1 MRLEGQAVRRSRA
14 LPDRSRLD
22 DDGYILVALL
32 IGIAIAAVWMG
43 ALLPAWR
50 QQVIRE
56 REAELVFRGEQY
68 SRAILLYSQKM
79 NGALPG
85 SVDDLISQHVLRH
98 KWNDPITDDEFLP
111 KIGCA
116 AIVPGGPGATPG
128 AGGPGRGATPGAGA
142 GAGRAGAP
150 PVAGPSLT
158 PGRVGNPSTPNAPTQ
173 AGRGAAAPGAQTP
186 GGFGAPQGGICGVQ
200 SKSKA
205 TSIRI
210 YQGQQEYDLWPFDIN
225 TARAQFAANV
235 QRLGGAA
242 APGGVPVTPG
252 GQPGGPGGGRGGPGG
267 RGPIGPGTS
276 PVGPGPGRGLGPGGN
291 FPPLGPGRGGG

>member
-1 MRLEGQAVRRSRA
+1 
-14 LPDRSRLD
+14 LD

-68 SRAILLYSQKM
+68 GRAILLYSQKM

-85 SVDDLISQHVLRH
+85 SLDDLISQHVLRR
-98 KWNDPITDDEFLP
+98 KWNDPITDDDFLP

-116 AIVPGGPGATPG
+116 AIAPGGPGATPG
-128 AGGPGRGATPGAGA
+128 AGGPARGATPGAGT
-142 GAGRAGAP
+142 GTGRAGAP
-150 PVAGPSLT
+150 PAAGAAAT
-158 PGRVGNPSTPNAPTQ
+158 PGRVGNPSTPNAPAQ
-173 AGRGAAAPGAQTP
+173 AGRGATPGAQTP
-186 GGFGAPQGGICGVQ
+186 GGFGPPQQGGICGVQ

-225 TARAQFAANV
+225 TARALFAANV
-235 QRLGGAA
+235 QRLGGVAA
-242 APGGVPVTPG
+242 AGAMPVTPG
-252 GQPGGPGGGRGGPGG
+252 GQPGGPGGGRGGPGNP
-267 RGPIGPGTS
+267 GPIGPGT
-276 PVGPGPGRGLGPGGN
+276 GPRPGGPGGSPGGN
-291 FPPLGPGRGGG
+291 SPIRAPLRPGKGGG